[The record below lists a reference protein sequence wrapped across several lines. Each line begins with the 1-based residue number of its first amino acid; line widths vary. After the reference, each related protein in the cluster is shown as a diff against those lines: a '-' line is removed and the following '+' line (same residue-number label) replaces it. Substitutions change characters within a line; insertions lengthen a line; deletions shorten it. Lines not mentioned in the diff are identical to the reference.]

1 VSDDFSTP
9 GVAERLERAA
19 RAAHTLS
26 EALWEALHEELADR
40 RAEVEPGDRRVA
52 ELSERLADVS
62 ATVGLLARWAARPS
76 SPEPPPPAR
85 RGAFAR
91 PAPPKP
97 SVAPVESEPRI
108 APVEPDPR
116 VARVEPAHVEP
127 DPRVARVE
135 PAHVEPESPRAAYEE
150 PRSSSSTP
158 LGEARAAQEPLVAA
172 VLVDELAPEGS
183 PEIQI
188 RDERVKE
195 SGRERGV
202 HGEDDRDAW
211 VGAIGRGLERYE
223 RDGEGFAVLLV
234 ELADVERLRHAE
246 LPGEMSR
253 LTGLVE
259 GALAGE
265 LGPADSLTRESP
277 GRYWLL
283 ASETDARGARLLA
296 ERLAAA
302 VRTAP
307 SHRGAPL
314 EVAAGIAVCPAD
326 GVQAAALAAH
336 ADIGLY
342 AARASGRPIAP

>member
-1 VSDDFSTP
+1 MSDDFPTP

-40 RAEVEPGDRRVA
+40 RAEIEPGDRRVA

-62 ATVGLLARWAARPS
+62 ATVGLLARGDARPS
-76 SPEPPPPAR
+76 APEPPPAAR

-91 PAPPKP
+91 PAPPEP
-97 SVAPVESEPRI
+97 PVAPVESERI
-108 APVEPDPR
+108 APVKPEPR
-116 VARVEPAHVEP
+116 VARVES
-127 DPRVARVE
+127 ARVE
-135 PAHVEPESPRAAYEE
+135 PAREPESESRAAYEE
-150 PRSSSSTP
+150 PRSSTSTP
-158 LGEARAAQEPLVAA
+158 LGGAYAERGSPSAA

-183 PEIQI
+183 LEIEI

-195 SGRERGV
+195 SRRERGV
-202 HGEDDRDAW
+202 HDEDDRDVW
-211 VGAIGRGLERYE
+211 VGTIGRRLERYE
-223 RDGEGFAVLLV
+223 RDGVGFAVLLV

-259 GALAGE
+259 SALAGE

-296 ERLAAA
+296 ERMAAA
-302 VRTAP
+302 VRAAP

-314 EVAAGIAVCPAD
+314 EVAAGVAVCPAD
-326 GVQAAALAAH
+326 GTQAAALAAH

>member
-1 VSDDFSTP
+1 MSDDFPTP
-9 GVAERLERAA
+9 GLAERLERAA

-26 EALWEALHEELADR
+26 ETLWEALHEELADR
-40 RAEVEPGDRRVA
+40 RAEIDRGDRRVA

-62 ATVGLLARWAARPS
+62 ATVGLLARGDARPS
-76 SPEPPPPAR
+76 SSEPPPAAR

-91 PAPPKP
+91 PAPPEP
-97 SVAPVESEPRI
+97 PAPVQSERI
-108 APVEPDPR
+108 APVEPEPR
-116 VARVEPAHVEP
+116 VARVES
-127 DPRVARVE
+127 ARVE
-135 PAHVEPESPRAAYEE
+135 SAREPESESRAAYEE
-150 PRSSSSTP
+150 PRSSTGTP
-158 LGEARAAQEPLVAA
+158 LGGAYAERGSLSAA

-195 SGRERGV
+195 LRRERGV

-211 VGAIGRGLERYE
+211 VGAIGRRLERYE
-223 RDGEGFAVLLV
+223 RDGVGFAVLLV

-302 VRTAP
+302 VRAAP

-314 EVAAGIAVCPAD
+314 EVAAGVAVCPAD
-326 GVQAAALAAH
+326 GTQAAALAAH

-342 AARASGRPIAP
+342 AARASGRPVAP